1 MRGQSSLMSHCVLSD
16 TQRQASHSYKSPV
29 LRIISFT
36 LVSTVYDS
44 LKCLSPVPGLLNSF
58 VSICDRFQSRHLAI
72 RHSVNERKF
81 GRVSSRSGLWER
93 YWRQTKRRVVV
104 LCQVTIAQG
113 TARWD
118 SLQISFG
125 ARFSK
130 DPETFRV
137 RKAIAKSR
145 TLRLQSCFIF
155 FIWTE
160 VPSHKTFQEH
170 TLLSF

>member
-1 MRGQSSLMSHCVLSD
+1 MRGQSLLISHFVLLD

-29 LRIISFT
+29 LQIISFT
-36 LVSTVYDS
+36 LVSSVA
-44 LKCLSPVPGLLNSF
+44 LKCLLPVPGLLNSF
-58 VSICDRFQSRHLAI
+58 VSVCDRFQSRHLAI
-72 RHSVNERKF
+72 RHSINEKKF
-81 GRVSSRSGLWER
+81 GRVSSRSGLWDR
-93 YWRQTKRRVVV
+93 YWRQNKIRVVI
-104 LCQVTIAQG
+104 LCQVTIAQE
-113 TARWD
+113 TTRWD

-160 VPSHKTFQEH
+160 VPTHKTFQGH
-170 TLLSF
+170 TLLSV